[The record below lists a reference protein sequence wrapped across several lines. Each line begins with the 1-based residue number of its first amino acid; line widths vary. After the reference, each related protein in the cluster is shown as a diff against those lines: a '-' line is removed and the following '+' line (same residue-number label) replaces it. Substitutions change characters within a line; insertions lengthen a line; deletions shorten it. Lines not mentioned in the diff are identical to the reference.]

1 MDALAKRDC
10 LTNVDICRIFC
21 GLYILRSQEGPLIK
35 KFLKILFYAVKYERK
50 KLLKHILIIP
60 SALKMILGRDYVFN
74 NSKYVGGPCCDIKY
88 YHVVKEA
95 KAQRCVLIIKI
106 VYSLKIG
113 STDKFIREKMPSCI
127 MYQFTERTF
136 QQRLSEII
144 ATLHERFT
152 KYTTAENKYH
162 LFWITLHYPKK
173 ISNLK
178 NYFVWCL
185 CKGFSKTQRISEA
198 FFVSFPLRQFRCQTD
213 FFSKY
218 NAKCENVTVSLECI
232 SFHTYTY
239 KI

>member
-1 MDALAKRDC
+1 MYP
-10 LTNVDICRIFC
+10 FP
-21 GLYILRSQEGPLIK
+21 SPLQ
-35 KFLKILFYAVKYERK
+35 
-50 KLLKHILIIP
+50 
-60 SALKMILGRDYVFN
+60 MILGRDYFLTTVN
-74 NSKYVGGPCCDIKY
+74 MWEVPAVIKY

-178 NYFVWCL
+178 NYFV
-185 CKGFSKTQRISEA
+185 
-198 FFVSFPLRQFRCQTD
+198 
-213 FFSKY
+213 
-218 NAKCENVTVSLECI
+218 
-232 SFHTYTY
+232 
-239 KI
+239 